1 MKNLTK
7 ALCNLTGR
15 SPFKIQ
21 LGFFV
26 ALLFFLNACTDSLLK
41 DEDISNDLS
50 LLSQNLAKEFGKL
63 GISDAANGGS
73 VDEFYFLAPTVAKA
87 PKYYKDFHPNLSPI
101 VEISDD
107 LGFRNYH
114 AVFNRDGAADG
125 KVVVNKAEENYFV
138 DWNPSETKAQVGKIY
153 RIRVRI
159 GEKVLGHLD
168 VGVVPSNQTKS
179 LQDGLIPVVQNQNF
193 RIAFRLEDKECPARI
208 EVKPAEATVVIDG
221 EQQYEAIVYNFYG
234 EILTDLAFLDIKWS
248 VGDGE
253 IASVDGD
260 GLATG
265 KKFGF
270 TEVKAKSF
278 DVEGQALIFVQEAG
292 GDAPRPGKDVVVFND
307 FNVFDN
313 NALVN
318 PNNRA
323 FVKNLVDF
331 SSPGIRNEGKVVMFD
346 CGRNSVFVTQDT
358 PPACQGNT
366 TRWIPMRKVITD
378 AGYSIQDISSSSG
391 TLINIPKEVKVI
403 FLWLPRVAYTL
414 AEINT
419 LKDFAEEGGRIVFVG
434 EWDGFYG
441 SVGLAVENQFLINM
455 GAVMRNVG
463 QAVDCGYNTLPFSS
477 LRAHPITR
485 DLTNLT
491 IACASVIQL
500 GPNDFPLF
508 YNRTNNLVLAGVAQ
522 VDTNPITELKTARLE
537 PSDLT
542 RSRTSGDLDPGKA
555 TGY

>member
-26 ALLFFLNACTDSLLK
+26 ALLFFLNACTESLLK

-168 VGVVPSNQTKS
+168 VGIVPSNQTKS
-179 LQDGLIPVVQNQNF
+179 LQDGLVPVVQNQNF

-208 EVKPAEATVVIDG
+208 EVKPAEATVVVG
-221 EQQYEAIVYNFYG
+221 GTRRYEAIVYNFYG

-253 IASVDGD
+253 IASVDEE

-270 TEVKAKSF
+270 TPVKAKSF
-278 DVEGQALIFVQEAG
+278 DVEGQGLIFVQEAG
-292 GDAPRPGKDVVVFND
+292 DNAPRPGKDVVVLND
-307 FNVFDN
+307 VNPFFDQGI
-313 NALVN
+313 AN
-318 PNNRA
+318 PNNIL
-323 FVKNLVDF
+323 FIKNLINF
-331 SSPGIRNEGKVVMFD
+331 EAPEIRGQGTKVWFD
-346 CGRNSVFVTQDT
+346 CGRNTAHVGD
-358 PPACQGNT
+358 PP
-366 TRWIPMRKVITD
+366 IPCGSSARYNPFRNLI
-378 AGYSIQDISSSSG
+378 ASEGYTLEDISSGSG
-391 TLINIPKEVKVI
+391 TLVNIPTDVKVI
-403 FLWLPRVAYTL
+403 FLWLPRVAYTV

-419 LKDFAEEGGRIVFVG
+419 LKDFANEGGRIVFIG

-441 SVGLAVENQFLINM
+441 STGLAVENQFLINM

-463 QAVDCGYNTLPFSS
+463 LAVDCGYNTLPFAS
-477 LRAHPITR
+477 LRPHPITR
-485 DLTNLT
+485 DMTNLT

-508 YNRTNNLVLAGVAQ
+508 FDRSNRIVLGGVAQ
-522 VDTNPITELKTARLE
+522 IDTNPITELKNARLA
-537 PSDLT
+537 PDDQT
-542 RSRTSGDLDPGKA
+542 RLRILGELDPTKT
-555 TGY
+555 TGL